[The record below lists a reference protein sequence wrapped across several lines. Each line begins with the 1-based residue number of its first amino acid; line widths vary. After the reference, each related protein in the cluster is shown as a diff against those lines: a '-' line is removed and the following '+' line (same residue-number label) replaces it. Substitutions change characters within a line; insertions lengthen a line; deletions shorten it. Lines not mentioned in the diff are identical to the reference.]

1 MTTQLSTRTQRIK
14 ELQELLAEL
23 FDGKKDDQKK

>member
-1 MTTQLSTRTQRIK
+1 MTSQISTRAQRIK

-23 FDGKKDDQKK
+23 FDGKKKGQKK